1 MSREETLEQMFD
13 EIEKIRDANCTIED
27 LLCDFDEEDLTTEL
41 TTFVAELLSES
52 QDEEWTETPW
62 GQKITLD
69 DSNFSKGY
77 RTALLSVAQRLSD
90 EFCLE
95 GSKGFLD
102 TRQISS
108 IKDFISD
115 NL

>member
-1 MSREETLEQMFD
+1 MSREETLECMFD
-13 EIEKIRDANCTIED
+13 EMEKIRDANCTIEE
-27 LLCDFDEEDLTTEL
+27 LLCDFEDEDLTTEL

-77 RTALLSVAQRLSD
+77 RTALLSVAQNLVW
-90 EFCLE
+90 
-95 GSKGFLD
+95 GFDLGVLD
-102 TRQISS
+102 TRQVSS